1 MKRLEGAKM
10 AEINIGI
17 DLGIKAKSR
26 AQIRNE
32 RGEKLGHDITF
43 SLAKKDLDNLFAQA
57 KTYARPQDKIR
68 IVIEATGM
76 VWFVIAL
83 YGKLHGYEVVRV
95 KAHKVKDLR
104 KFYSRHRK
112 SDRIDTQTLTMM
124 PIVDRDNL
132 EEVYL
137 APAQKQAL
145 TRRTRQREH
154 FVEKLTA
161 QKNRIT
167 SLIDWAFPGLLQ
179 CFADPFGNV
188 AKMFYRYY
196 FNPFMVQKID
206 PGELAETLSARSG
219 EVVPLK
225 VAQAIIRVAGEV
237 CALYDGCDP
246 YFNFEELTREIV
258 PEVEILE
265 VYQEQ
270 LREIE
275 IEIERLYN
283 VVHPEKYIE
292 TIPGVGKNLG
302 PALYGAI
309 SDAGRFR
316 AAKKCRAYIGYV
328 PKEDSSG
335 ETEKK
340 GLKMSQAGPSSARRD
355 IYLAADIARQWDPQL
370 AKVYYDEM
378 VHKGRCH
385 TQAVCAVGVRMI
397 SRVLRILKDGRNYEL
412 RDVDGHPVSKEE
424 AKAIIEERYI
434 VPEEIRQRTRNRKK
448 RERFS
453 NMCGAVPRNTPN
465 LSRSRDNNNQRRP

>member
-1 MKRLEGAKM
+1 M

-32 RGEKLGHDITF
+32 RGEKLGPDISF

-57 KTYARPQDKIR
+57 KSYAAPQDKVR
-68 IVIEATGM
+68 IVVEATGM
-76 VWFVIAL
+76 AWFVIAL
-83 YGKLHGYEVVRV
+83 YGRLHGCEVVRV

-112 SDRIDTQTLTMM
+112 SDKIDAQTLAMM

-137 APAQKQAL
+137 PPAQNMAL
-145 TRRTRQREH
+145 TRRVRQREH

-167 SLIDWAFPGLLQ
+167 SLIDWAFPGLMKCLT
-179 CFADPFGNV
+179 DPFGNV
-188 AKMFYRYY
+188 AKMFYRHY
-196 FNPFMVQKID
+196 FNPFMVQKIG
-206 PGELAETLSARSG
+206 PEKLAESLSARCG
-219 EVVPLK
+219 EVVSLE
-225 VAQAIIRVAGEV
+225 VAQAICRVADEV
-237 CALYDGCDP
+237 CALYDGCEP
-246 YFNFEELTREIV
+246 YFNFEELAREIV

-265 VYQEQ
+265 IYQKQ
-270 LREIE
+270 IREIE
-275 IEIERLYN
+275 IEIQRLYEK
-283 VVHPEKYIE
+283 VHPEKYIE
-292 TIPGVGKNLG
+292 TIPGIGKNLG
-302 PALYGAI
+302 PALYGMI
-309 SDAGRFR
+309 SDANRFR
-316 AAKKCRAYIGYV
+316 YEKKCRAFVGYI

-335 ETEKK
+335 EMEKK
-340 GLKMSQAGPSSARRD
+340 GLKMSQAGPSSLRRD
-355 IYLAADIARQWDPQL
+355 FYLAADTARQWDPQL

-397 SRVLRILKDGRNYEL
+397 GRVLRILKDERNYEL
-412 RDVDGHPVSKEE
+412 RDVNGQPVTKKE
-424 AKAIIEERYI
+424 AKAIIKEHYI
-434 VPEEIRQRTRNRKK
+434 VPEEVRQRTRNRKK

-453 NMCGAVPRNTPN
+453 NMRGAVQRNTPN
-465 LSRSRDNNNQRRP
+465 LNRSQNNHTQRRP